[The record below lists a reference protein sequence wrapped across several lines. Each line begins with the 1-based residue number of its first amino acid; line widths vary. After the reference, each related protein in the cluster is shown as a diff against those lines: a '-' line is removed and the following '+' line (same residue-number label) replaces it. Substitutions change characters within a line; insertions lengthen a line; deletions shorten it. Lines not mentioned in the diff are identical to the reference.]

1 MSKRFSEQFK
11 QEAVQLVSAERPIRQ
26 VASYLGIGY
35 STLDK
40 WVRAHRER
48 TGQLVAL
55 TQEQKRIRELER
67 QLMEAKAQQIHNYH
81 FASQDIE
88 KLGITHCM
96 ASAVIATFTVLG
108 GRTVG
113 PVAIRDGLSEA
124 TIKALQ
130 EDMRR
135 SFEQATAFKPKGWI
149 GE

>member
-1 MSKRFSEQFK
+1 MTHKK
-11 QEAVQLVSAERPIRQ
+11 QTKTE
-26 VASYLGIGY
+26 
-35 STLDK
+35 
-40 WVRAHRER
+40 
-48 TGQLVAL
+48 
-55 TQEQKRIRELER
+55 RIRELER

-81 FASQDIE
+81 FASHDLE

-96 ASAVIATFTVLG
+96 ASAVIVTFTVLG

-135 SFEQATAFKPKGWI
+135 SFDQATAFKPKGVV
-149 GE
+149 

>member
-1 MSKRFSEQFK
+1 MTPKK
-11 QEAVQLVSAERPIRQ
+11 QTKIE
-26 VASYLGIGY
+26 
-35 STLDK
+35 
-40 WVRAHRER
+40 
-48 TGQLVAL
+48 
-55 TQEQKRIRELER
+55 RIRELER
-67 QLMEAKAQQIHNYH
+67 QIVEYRAQQIHNYH
-81 FASQDIE
+81 FASHDLE

-96 ASAVIATFTVLG
+96 ASAVIVTFTVLG

>member
-67 QLMEAKAQQIHNYH
+67 Q
-81 FASQDIE
+81 
-88 KLGITHCM
+88 
-96 ASAVIATFTVLG
+96 
-108 GRTVG
+108 
-113 PVAIRDGLSEA
+113 VAH
-124 TIKALQ
+124 LQ
-130 EDMRR
+130 EVNDILKKRPCTLPTR
-135 SFEQATAFKPKGWI
+135 QI
-149 GE
+149 GEVHVYASEPGVLQLACVVHRLAGQSQWLLRMV